1 MAAIATT
8 ALHWGPVQFGRLVGF
23 CQGANHDKSCRSWK
37 LHLKWSHRQ
46 LQKWNFK
53 RIFHPVFTEKKKK
66 KTCQRVPKQRTKERE
81 PEKPCESR
89 SELWGQWSCLHVPL
103 LWAIFSSFQS
113 HHLWST
119 WDEKKWYW
127 MHARHLLTPSIPKQ
141 RNCPSGTRITVTG
154 HLLPKKNPKSS
165 THFVSSEIQFES
177 LLKFVGSFMPFDTRS
192 YQACNETVFHDF
204 WVRGCALVES
214 GGRTESFW
222 RLFST
227 HEGGLVNVTKTRNPS
242 WTLHKWQKCDKLIC
256 NSSISIFRSA
266 THLTSDSNSFRPLKI
281 LQKLQVGRSL
291 KDFWTSLKYEK
302 KNKILLQRK

>member
-53 RIFHPVFTEKKKK
+53 RIFHPVFTEKKK
-66 KTCQRVPKQRTKERE
+66 TCQRVPKQRTKEGE

-127 MHARHLLTPSIPKQ
+127 MHARHLLTPSIPNQ
-141 RNCPSGTRITVTG
+141 RNCPSGKNHRHRSSFAQKKIQSRRPILSRAKFSSNHFWSSWVVSCPLTREATK
-154 HLLPKKNPKSS
+154 PAMKP
-165 THFVSSEIQFES
+165 
-177 LLKFVGSFMPFDTRS
+177 SFD
-192 YQACNETVFHDF
+192 DF

-242 WTLHKWQKCDKLIC
+242 WTLHKKQKCDKLIC

>member
-1 MAAIATT
+1 MI
-8 ALHWGPVQFGRLVGF
+8 
-23 CQGANHDKSCRSWK
+23 NHVDHESCIWND
-37 LHLKWSHRQ
+37 LIG
-46 LQKWNFK
+46 NFK
-53 RIFHPVFTEKKKK
+53 NGTLNGSFTQFSPKKK
-66 KTCQRVPKQRTKERE
+66 KTCQRVPKQRTKEGE

-127 MHARHLLTPSIPKQ
+127 MHARHLLTPSIPNQ
-141 RNCPSGTRITVTG
+141 RNCPSGKNHRHRSSFAQKKIQSRRPILSRAKFSSNHFWSSWVVSCPLTREATK
-154 HLLPKKNPKSS
+154 PAMKP
-165 THFVSSEIQFES
+165 
-177 LLKFVGSFMPFDTRS
+177 SFD
-192 YQACNETVFHDF
+192 DF

-242 WTLHKWQKCDKLIC
+242 WTLHKKQKCDKLIC

>member
-66 KTCQRVPKQRTKERE
+66 TCQRVPKQRTKEGE

-127 MHARHLLTPSIPKQ
+127 MHARHLLTPSIPNQ
-141 RNCPSGTRITVTG
+141 RNCPSGKNHRHRSSFAQKKIQSRRPILSRAKFSSNHFWSSWVVSCPLTREATK
-154 HLLPKKNPKSS
+154 PAMKP
-165 THFVSSEIQFES
+165 
-177 LLKFVGSFMPFDTRS
+177 SFD
-192 YQACNETVFHDF
+192 DF

-242 WTLHKWQKCDKLIC
+242 WTLHKKQKCDKLIC